1 MKGGI
6 WPLDTMANER
16 GGRRG
21 GRGSYSVNSPRGNAR
36 GGGQA
41 RGAGGNRGVPRA
53 SVPKAN
59 FKSRK
64 APDNRTP
71 IQKMLSWRNQ
81 PDFEQFHKDRVWIKY
96 NPIAWLIYGFYLF
109 AYNAIGVPN
118 RGDNRGSRLFFGLKK
133 FGTFMVFML
142 FVYMGMM
149 LIIGLGNT
157 AYKYATGTGEDP
169 PTSLVSQYK
178 ESFEKV
184 YESEDKSVPGH
195 PIYIA
200 GVKVPVGMGKDQ
212 YAAVAHEVIKDKLEE
227 KKYSGFKIEFSP
239 SAKLLKAGDVV
250 SGYVIYG
257 YGGQLDSLRD
267 HKPGNYFGFK
277 YNLENVKTSNYSPYV
292 ITDKDMDAY
301 ATLRLAQLQDTDDY
315 AVATEKV
322 KQAYQISD
330 ITQFQNKMEWGVAT
344 YKLENKDQEIALL
357 EEVKG
362 KDVNQIKPVVK
373 DDNFFGN
380 SQAGKAKAN
389 SQ

>member
-1 MKGGI
+1 
-6 WPLDTMANER
+6 MANER

-21 GRGSYSVNSPRGNAR
+21 RGSYSAGNPTRGNAR
-36 GGGQA
+36 GSGQLA
-41 RGAGGNRGVPRA
+41 RGVGGSRGVPRTP
-53 SVPKAN
+53 SSNPN

-64 APDNRTP
+64 APDNRAP
-71 IQKMLSWRNQ
+71 IQKLLSWRDQ
-81 PDFEQFHKDRVWIKY
+81 PDFEEFHKGRGWIKY
-96 NPIAWLIYGFYLF
+96 NPIAWLVYGFYLF

-118 RGDNRGSRLFFGLKK
+118 RGDNRVSRLFLGLKK

-142 FVYMGMM
+142 FVYMTSM
-149 LIIGLGNT
+149 LVVGLGTT

-169 PTSLVSQYK
+169 PTSLVSQYRD
-178 ESFEKV
+178 SFEKV
-184 YESEDKSVPGH
+184 YETEDESVPGH

-200 GVKVPVGMGKDQ
+200 GVKVPAGMGKDQ
-212 YAAVAHEVIKDKLEE
+212 YAAVAHEVIKEKLDE
-227 KKYSGFKIEFSP
+227 KKYSGFRIDFSP

-257 YGGQLDSLRD
+257 YGGQLDSLKD

-277 YNLENVKTSNYSPYV
+277 YNLENVKPSNYSPYV

-301 ATLRLAQLQDTDDY
+301 ATLRLAQLQDSEDY
-315 AVATEKV
+315 SAASQKV
-322 KQAYQISD
+322 KEDYQISD

-344 YKLENKDQEIALL
+344 YKLENKDQEIKLL

-380 SQAGKAKAN
+380 SQAGKAKAK
-389 SQ
+389 SEQ